1 MKLYKWV
8 LFVVYGKRNCWT
20 ACCPPSSKPDPRF
33 VPLCKSPRPPRKGIA
48 SSDKMDRSF
57 KIVSITWWQGGPCS
71 CCWSSLLEQAWYGHS
86 MPQQLLSPSQPS
98 EPVSAEQSEL
108 PSRIPSRT
116 EEEARKSN
124 PKPQSFP
131 EENQVA
137 VRGHMRPHSTV
148 ILCHIYNILI
158 NILIISIY
166 IPHKSSQYILTSPG
180 WDTGHKFLRHP
191 NELLQIQS
199 LPNLTKNNIFERPEH
214 TWTYLNHLIPSLTY
228 HQRCCHHFIILLDHQ
243 IHQPVM

>member
-1 MKLYKWV
+1 MKLYKWF
-8 LFVVYGKRNCWT
+8 LFVKVYWVYWNWNCWT
-20 ACCPPSSKPDPRF
+20 ACCPPSSKPDPRL

-137 VRGHMRPHSTV
+137 MCGHMRPHSTV
-148 ILCHIYNILI
+148 ILCHII
-158 NILIISIY
+158 NINYIHIISLTN
-166 IPHKSSQYILTSPG
+166 PHNTFWLLLGYWPQVLASPK
-180 WDTGHKFLRHP
+180 WAAA
-191 NELLQIQS
+191 N
-199 LPNLTKNNIFERPEH
+199 
-214 TWTYLNHLIPSLTY
+214 
-228 HQRCCHHFIILLDHQ
+228 
-243 IHQPVM
+243 PVASKPHEE